1 LFAATETRPERAL
14 VKSVIVLRH
23 VAHEPM
29 GTLEKHLGDVG
40 LEYRY
45 VDLFQSLP
53 HRLPLD
59 QAAALVVMG
68 GPMNVDEQDQ
78 YPFLAA
84 EVDWI
89 RQAIQAETPVLGIC
103 LGAQLIA
110 KSLGA
115 RVYANGV
122 KEIGW
127 YPLEVT
133 ADAADDRLFAGC
145 QPVET
150 VFQWHGDTF
159 DLPAGATNLARSELC
174 KHQAFRYGTSTYG
187 LQFHV
192 EVTPEIIDSWLAEPG
207 NCGELSGLN
216 YIDAPAIRAE
226 TPRRLPAMEA
236 LAGRLLPRFAHLAAR
251 RGR

>member
-1 LFAATETRPERAL
+1 M
-14 VKSVIVLRH
+14 KSVIVLRH

-159 DLPAGATNLARSELC
+159 DLPPGAVHLARSKLC
-174 KHQAFRYGTSTYG
+174 KHQAFRFGPTAYG

-192 EVTPEIIDSWLAEPG
+192 EMTPEMVELWLDEAA
-207 NCGELSGLN
+207 NRHELAGLD
-216 YIDAPAIRAE
+216 YIHPPAILAQL
-226 TPRRLPAMEA
+226 PSCFPAMESLGRRILSQFAA
-236 LAGRLLPRFAHLAAR
+236 LAVAHAKR
-251 RGR
+251 